1 MASNSFRT
9 QTGYSVPAVTAA
21 EMRDVDRIAVE
32 DVGLKLLQMMENAGR
47 ALARRVCEV
56 QEDTDTVVVAAGN
69 GGNGGGGMA
78 CARHLTN
85 RGVPVEIILDRPP
98 GALTGAAA
106 HQHRILDEMS
116 VPHANGVDQ
125 FTESDEPIVVDALI
139 GYGLEDEVR
148 SPTDEYIDVINDRS
162 DSVIALDIPSGIDA
176 TTGEA
181 LGTAVEPDHTL
192 TLALPKTGLT
202 TVPGELL
209 LADIGIPGTVYERLG
224 IEYTTPFEE
233 RGLIELVR

>member
-1 MASNSFRT
+1 MPSISFRT
-9 QTGYSVPAVTAA
+9 PAGYSVPAVTAA

-32 DVGLKLLQMMENAGR
+32 EVGLKLLQMMENAGR
-47 ALARRVCEV
+47 ALARCVCEV
-56 QEDTDTVVVAAGN
+56 QGDADTVVVAAGN

-98 GALTGAAA
+98 GALSGAAA
-106 HQHRILDEMS
+106 HQHRILDEMG
-116 VPHANGVDQ
+116 VPHAKGVDQ
-125 FTESDEPIVVDALI
+125 LTRPDEPIVVDALI
-139 GYGLEDEVR
+139 GYGLEDKVR
-148 SPTDEYIDVINDRS
+148 SPTDEYIDMINDRS
-162 DSVIALDIPSGIDA
+162 DSIVSLDIPSGIDA
-176 TTGEA
+176 TSGEA
-181 LGTAVEPDHTL
+181 LGSAVEPDRTL

-209 LADIGIPGTVYERLG
+209 LADIGTPETVYERLD

-233 RGLIELVR
+233 RDRVELVQ

>member
-1 MASNSFRT
+1 MPSISFRT
-9 QTGYSVPAVTAA
+9 PAGYSVPAVTAA

-32 DVGLKLLQMMENAGR
+32 EVGLKLLQMMENAGR
-47 ALARRVCEV
+47 ALARCVCEV
-56 QEDTDTVVVAAGN
+56 QGDADTVVVAAGN

-98 GALTGAAA
+98 GALSGAAA
-106 HQHRILDEMS
+106 HQHRILDEMG
-116 VPHANGVDQ
+116 VPHAKGVDQ
-125 FTESDEPIVVDALI
+125 LTRPDEPIVVDSLI

-148 SPTDEYIDVINDRS
+148 SPTDEYIEIINDHS
-162 DSVIALDIPSGIDA
+162 DSIVSLDIPSGIDA
-176 TTGEA
+176 TSGEA
-181 LGTAVEPDHTL
+181 LGSAVEPDRTL

-209 LADIGIPGTVYERLG
+209 LADIGIPETVYERLG

-233 RGLIELVR
+233 RDRVELVQ

>member
-1 MASNSFRT
+1 MPSISFRT
-9 QTGYSVPAVTAA
+9 PAGYSVPAVTAA

-32 DVGLKLLQMMENAGR
+32 EVGLKLLQMMENAGR
-47 ALARRVCEV
+47 ALARCVCEV
-56 QEDTDTVVVAAGN
+56 QGDADTVVVAAGN

-98 GALTGAAA
+98 GALSGAAA
-106 HQHRILDEMS
+106 HQHRILDEMG
-116 VPHANGVDQ
+116 VPHAKGVDQ
-125 FTESDEPIVVDALI
+125 LTRPDEPIVVDALI

-148 SPTDEYIDVINDRS
+148 SPTDEYIDMINDR
-162 DSVIALDIPSGIDA
+162 SGIDA
-176 TTGEA
+176 TSGEA
-181 LGTAVEPDHTL
+181 LGSAVEPDRTL

-209 LADIGIPGTVYERLG
+209 LADIGIPETVYERLG

-233 RGLIELVR
+233 RDRVELVQ